1 MTSLDKL
8 AHELAW
14 ESAVSAID
22 CHSINVTDRRRV
34 WLDIG
39 PAKNARLLARDLH
52 YLKLRGSLVKHPF
65 RRFLVRI
72 VEPKEITR

>member
-22 CHSINVTDRRRV
+22 CHSINVTERRRV

-39 PAKNARLLARDLH
+39 PAKNARLLIRDLR
-52 YLKLRGSLVKHPF
+52 YLKLRGSLVRHPS
-65 RRFLVRI
+65 RRFFVRI
-72 VEPKEITR
+72 VEPRKMTQ